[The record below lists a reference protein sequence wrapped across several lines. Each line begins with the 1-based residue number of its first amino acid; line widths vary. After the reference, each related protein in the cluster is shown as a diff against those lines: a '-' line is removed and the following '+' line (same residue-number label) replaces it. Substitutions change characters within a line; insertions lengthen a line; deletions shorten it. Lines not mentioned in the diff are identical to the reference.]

1 MRIKTESHPLENI
14 TLQAFA
20 DREHHDGVSLGY
32 FMAEASR
39 SRSGIRATR
48 VFVKQAQDVLGY
60 MERQGRLYRDEYGWY
75 RRAEAPAIVFAEPL
89 YIRPP
94 RARKPKPTNAVPFP
108 RKSNITSIHFHPPH
122 MPLLHTK

>member
-1 MRIKTESHPLENI
+1 MQIKTESHPLENI

-60 MERQGRLYRDEYGWY
+60 MERQGRLYRDEYGWD
-75 RRAEAPAIVFAEPL
+75 RRAEAPAIGVAEPL
-89 YIRPP
+89 YIRPTRDTQP
-94 RARKPKPTNAVPFP
+94 NATHDLPLP
-108 RKSNITSIHFHPPH
+108 RKCKKTS
-122 MPLLHTK
+122 KES